1 MMDAL
6 ASVGPVASP
15 AINPQPSAK
24 ADQASS
30 SVGDFGTMMS
40 GLIRDAAGAV
50 RDAETTSVAGIQGKA
65 GVQQVAES
73 LLAAERSLQTAVA
86 VRDRMVSALQE
97 ISRMQI

>member
-1 MMDAL
+1 MIEAL
-6 ASVGPVASP
+6 TSIGPVANSAVSSLP
-15 AINPQPSAK
+15 AAK
-24 ADQASS
+24 ADLASS
-30 SVGDFGTMMS
+30 PIGDFGTMMS
-40 GLIRDAAGAV
+40 DLIRDASGALKN
-50 RDAETTSVAGIQGKA
+50 AESISVAGIQGKA